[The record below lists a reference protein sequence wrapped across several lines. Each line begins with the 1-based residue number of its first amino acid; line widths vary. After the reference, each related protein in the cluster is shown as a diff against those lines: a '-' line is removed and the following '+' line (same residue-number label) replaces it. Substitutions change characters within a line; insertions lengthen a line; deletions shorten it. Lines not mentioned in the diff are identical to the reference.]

1 VDPDR
6 KSYEI
11 GLPSIKKAGVEHKID
26 FIESQAL
33 PILDKLLEDVSIFII
48 LCLKL
53 VYVNLVLNSLVVKKS
68 SFKMNKWTYSD
79 FEF

>member
-33 PILDKLLEDVSIFII
+33 PILDKLLEDVSIHYSLPKTC
-48 LCLKL
+48 LC
-53 VYVNLVLNSLVVKKS
+53 
-68 SFKMNKWTYSD
+68 
-79 FEF
+79 

>member
-11 GLPSIKKAGVEHKID
+11 GLPSIKKAGVEYKID

-33 PILDKLLEDVSIFII
+33 PILDKLLEDVSIHYSLPKTC
-48 LCLKL
+48 LC
-53 VYVNLVLNSLVVKKS
+53 
-68 SFKMNKWTYSD
+68 
-79 FEF
+79 